1 MSNNVLNKGDE
12 SMNDYMK
19 IAKELSDE
27 NLRTNVGG
35 PFGACVVKDGEI
47 IGKGANHV
55 LVI

>member
-1 MSNNVLNKGDE
+1 
-12 SMNDYMK
+12 MNDYMK

-27 NLRTNVGG
+27 NLRTNAGG